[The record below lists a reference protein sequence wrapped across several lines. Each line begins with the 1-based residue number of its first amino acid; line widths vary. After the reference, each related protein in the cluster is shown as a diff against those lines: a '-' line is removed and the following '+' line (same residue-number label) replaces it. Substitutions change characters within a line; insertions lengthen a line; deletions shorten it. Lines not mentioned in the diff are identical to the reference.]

1 MNEQALLEK
10 IRALPDNKKIEV
22 EDFTDFL
29 LQKTAQVENKIIPQF
44 GFAKGAF
51 NIKPGFDDPVE
62 GMEEYMES

>member
-1 MNEQALLEK
+1 MNEQSLLEK

-29 LQKTAQVENKIIPQF
+29 LQKTMKGENKITPEF

-51 NIKPGFDDPVE
+51 AIKPGFDDPVE
-62 GMEEYMES
+62 GMEEYMQS

>member
-22 EDFTDFL
+22 EDFTEFL
-29 LQKTAQVENKIIPQF
+29 LQKTVKGESKIIPQF

-51 NIKPGFDDPVE
+51 NIKPGFDEPVE
-62 GMEEYMES
+62 GMEEYMQP